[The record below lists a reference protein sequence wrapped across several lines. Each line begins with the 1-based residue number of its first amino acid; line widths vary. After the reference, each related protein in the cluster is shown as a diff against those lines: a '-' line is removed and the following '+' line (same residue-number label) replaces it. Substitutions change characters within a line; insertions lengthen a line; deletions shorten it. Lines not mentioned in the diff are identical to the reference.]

1 MVQPAGSSYA
11 FAIAAAA
18 IFLWIPD
25 VYAGNTTCASN
36 QLDWY
41 TSVVG
46 ETPCDTYQ
54 RLRRICNP
62 DYEVPN
68 FRPDTPGDQCD
79 DQVSAC
85 CCNTVAFQLSMLCMN
100 CQYDTVDGD
109 ISSGIDA
116 GIGAYSLYK
125 GKCGAGTNNSL
136 PADVQRA
143 TCNENIRLDDFL
155 YGGWDDG
162 SWFYIFTKQNASK
175 DHAANNNN
183 TFTHCPNQESSSS
196 SSSSSSSTPTAL
208 HAGGGT
214 DGVET
219 TDTSTP
225 TAGKNSSGDTASDK
239 RSSDTGAIVGGC
251 LGAVAGIL
259 LLGGLFMFWR
269 ARRNRQSRAQLIQSP
284 HTSYSSPMMSSAMPS
299 SSIGAFRTHSLRP
312 SSPSYEGGS
321 SDSGHTTVPWAR
333 RMSSYNTDVGTA
345 ASMESLRH
353 EDAGLLE
360 IFRSASGRLPPAY
373 RSRGNESYLF
383 GPGLE
388 TQDSESQMSS
398 ASPGARSVRDIP
410 SPPTGTY
417 MPDDYVRNMPLAP
430 LRRAPTRA
438 Y

>member
-1 MVQPAGSSYA
+1 MVQLAESSYA
-11 FAIAAAA
+11 FAIAAAVT
-18 IFLWIPD
+18 FLWIPG

-116 GIGAYSLYK
+116 GVGTYSLYQ
-125 GKCGAGTNNSL
+125 GKCGAGTDNSL

-175 DHAANNNN
+175 DHAANNND
-183 TFTHCPNQESSSS
+183 TFTHCPDQDSS

-208 HAGGGT
+208 HTGGGT

-219 TDTSTP
+219 TVSINPSDKSAP
-225 TAGKNSSGDTASDK
+225 TAGKDSSSDTGNDK
-239 RSSDTGAIVGGC
+239 RSSNTGAIVGGC
-251 LGAVAGIL
+251 LGAVAGFL

-269 ARRNRQSRAQLIQSP
+269 ARRNR
-284 HTSYSSPMMSSAMPS
+284 
-299 SSIGAFRTHSLRP
+299 
-312 SSPSYEGGS
+312 
-321 SDSGHTTVPWAR
+321 
-333 RMSSYNTDVGTA
+333 
-345 ASMESLRH
+345 
-353 EDAGLLE
+353 
-360 IFRSASGRLPPAY
+360 
-373 RSRGNESYLF
+373 
-383 GPGLE
+383 
-388 TQDSESQMSS
+388 
-398 ASPGARSVRDIP
+398 
-410 SPPTGTY
+410 
-417 MPDDYVRNMPLAP
+417 
-430 LRRAPTRA
+430 
-438 Y
+438 